1 MADFR
6 VPRVNY
12 REYPDSSHVL
22 MQTPITL
29 VPNDGLG
36 QVYEK
41 LSNEAKFSISQELHE
56 YTPTARRFD
65 ADNYRHPR
73 WLNLAVGVIHHAV

>member
-12 REYPDSSHVL
+12 REYPDSSHVP
-22 MQTPITL
+22 MTL
-29 VPNDGLG
+29 VLGDGLG

-41 LSNEAKFSISQELHE
+41 LSNEAKLSISQELHG

-65 ADNYRHPR
+65 ANNYRHSR